1 MNGKKTIGILGG
13 MGPLAT
19 ADLFEKIT
27 LLTKA
32 ETDRDHIRVYI
43 DSNTNIPDRT
53 AAILNGGADPVP
65 EMADAAMLRQGSSG
79 EQVKTL
85 QSKLKRWGYYN
96 GNVDGIF
103 GSGTAQAVK
112 YFQKKNGLTAD
123 GIVGEATARAL
134 GLSLTGSSGGGS
146 SGSGGS
152 SNSGDKDLYLLAKLV
167 HGEARGEPY
176 KGKVAVAAVVL
187 NRVKSSSFPNSISG
201 VIYQK
206 GAFSAVSDGQINLSP
221 DNESIKAARDAM
233 NGWDPTGGCLY
244 YYNPKKTS
252 NKWMLSHDVVL
263 TIGEHAFF

>member
-1 MNGKKTIGILGG
+1 MRGLNRSIAALLALLLILCI
-13 MGPLAT
+13 A
-19 ADLFEKIT
+19 
-27 LLTKA
+27 
-32 ETDRDHIRVYI
+32 
-43 DSNTNIPDRT
+43 
-53 AAILNGGADPVP
+53 VP
-65 EMADAAMLRQGSSG
+65 EMADAAALRQGSSG

-123 GIVGEATARAL
+123 GIVGEATAKAL
-134 GLSLTGSSGGGS
+134 GLSLTGNSGGGS
-146 SGSGGS
+146 SSSGGS

-167 HGEARGEPY
+167 HGESRGEPY

-233 NGWDPTGGCLY
+233 NGWDPTGGAIY
-244 YYNPKKTS
+244 YYNPAVATSSWIFGRKTIT
-252 NKWMLSHDVVL
+252 V
-263 TIGEHAFF
+263 IGKHVFAI